1 MNLQSFDVATIFPG
15 VIPMMIFDENNL
27 TVEQYLHL
35 RQQVRWKPLAPQQA
49 QKALDNSLY
58 VLSAYHDG
66 QLVGM
71 GRLVGDGAVICYIQD
86 LIVIPNIQAHGIGS
100 MIIERLIAYAA
111 SLGFPGTTMMLDLMC
126 AKGRESF
133 YQKHGFIARPTD
145 QLGPGMIQYLEL

>member
-1 MNLQSFDVATIFPG
+1 
-15 VIPMMIFDENNL
+15 MMIFDENNL

-66 QLVGM
+66 ELVGM

-86 LIVIPNIQAHGIGS
+86 LIVVPNIQAHGIGS
-100 MIIERLIAYAA
+100 MIIERLMAYAA
-111 SLGFPGTTMMLDLMC
+111 SLGFPGTIMMLDLMC
-126 AKGRESF
+126 AKGRETF

-145 QLGPGMIQYLEL
+145 ELGPGMIQYLEL

>member
-1 MNLQSFDVATIFPG
+1 
-15 VIPMMIFDENNL
+15 MMIFDENNL

-66 QLVGM
+66 ELVGM
-71 GRLVGDGAVICYIQD
+71 GRLVGDGAVTCYIQY
-86 LIVIPNIQAHGIGS
+86 LIVVPNIQAHGIGS

-126 AKGRESF
+126 AKGRETF

-145 QLGPGMIQYLEL
+145 ELGPGMIQYLEL

>member
-1 MNLQSFDVATIFPG
+1 
-15 VIPMMIFDENNL
+15 MMVFDENNL

-35 RQQVRWKPLAPQQA
+35 RQQVRWKPLSLPQA

-58 VLSAYHDG
+58 VLAAYHDG

-86 LIVIPNIQAHGIGS
+86 LIVVPNIQSHGIGS

-111 SLGFPGTTMMLDLMC
+111 SLGLPDTTMMLDLMC
-126 AKGRESF
+126 AKGRETF
-133 YQKHGFIARPTD
+133 YQKHGFVARPTD
-145 QLGPGMIQYLEL
+145 ELGPGMIQYLQL

>member
-1 MNLQSFDVATIFPG
+1 M
-15 VIPMMIFDENNL
+15 
-27 TVEQYLHL
+27 
-35 RQQVRWKPLAPQQA
+35 APQQA

-66 QLVGM
+66 ELVGM

-86 LIVIPNIQAHGIGS
+86 LIVVPNIQAHGIGS

-126 AKGRESF
+126 AKGRKPLPKAWLYRPS
-133 YQKHGFIARPTD
+133 HGRARPRHDSIFRTIAHWKGAVFHAN
-145 QLGPGMIQYLEL
+145 QRRLVRFGRYTHRHQ